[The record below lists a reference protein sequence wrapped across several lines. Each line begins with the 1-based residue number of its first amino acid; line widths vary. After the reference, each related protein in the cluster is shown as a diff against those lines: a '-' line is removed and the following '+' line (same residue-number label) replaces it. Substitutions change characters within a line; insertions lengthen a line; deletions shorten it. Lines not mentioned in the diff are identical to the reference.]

1 MEHSTQLPDM
11 AAIRNEAL
19 AAGAVDPFSLRFRVV
34 EYDKISGEFLG
45 VPMQDIG
52 LPEAI
57 EKTARLIQTR
67 IDSHFLVH
75 PVGFIQ

>member
-11 AAIRNEAL
+11 DTIRREAIS
-19 AAGAVDPFSLRFRVV
+19 AGAVDPFSLRFMVE
-34 EYDKISGEFLG
+34 EYDKASGEFLG
-45 VPMQDIG
+45 VPMQNIG

-67 IDSHFLVH
+67 LDSHFLVH

>member
-1 MEHSTQLPDM
+1 MEHSTELPDID
-11 AAIRNEAL
+11 AIRRDAI
-19 AAGAVDPFSLRFRVV
+19 AAGAVDPFSLRFKVV
-34 EYDKISGEFLG
+34 EYDKASGKCLG
-45 VPMQDIG
+45 VPMQNIG

-57 EKTARLIQTR
+57 EKTAHLIQTR

>member
-1 MEHSTQLPDM
+1 MEHSTQVPDLD
-11 AAIRNEAL
+11 AIRREAI
-19 AAGAVDPFSLRFRVV
+19 AAGAVDPFSLRFMVE
-34 EYDKISGEFLG
+34 EYDKTSGEFLG
-45 VPMQDIG
+45 VPMQNIG